1 MEARP
6 TPDQVA
12 SAALPTVL
20 VVRDTIRVFIAGNEQ
35 HIPREMVGF
44 HATVE
49 LGARVGQNPTGLTL
63 RRKAD
68 QTYVGESSPVGN
80 VLRDGDELEFVP
92 HPGLRAAA

>member
-1 MEARP
+1 M
-6 TPDQVA
+6 
-12 SAALPTVL
+12 
-20 VVRDTIRVFIAGNEQ
+20 RDTIRVLIVGQEQ

-49 LGARVGQNPTGLTL
+49 LGARVGTNPSGLTL
-63 RRKAD
+63 RRAAD
-68 QTYVGESSPVGN
+68 QTYVGASSPVGD